1 MKILLINNVY
11 GFLSTGRICADI
23 AKEAQENGDICMVA
37 CREARKSKDDNSEV
51 IIVGSPVQTR
61 IHGFKARLLDNQ
73 GLNSRIATRAF
84 LRKAEAFNPDLIW
97 LHNIHGYYINYEL
110 LFSWIKSKPNLK
122 VKWTLHDC
130 WAFTGHCA
138 YFTMVE
144 CDKWKTGCY
153 QCPQLKEYP
162 KSLFLDNSENNYTR
176 KKRAF
181 RGVANLEI
189 ITPSKWLS
197 ELVKQSFLSE
207 YDVKVIYNK
216 IDTTVFKKTGGKF
229 RIDNHL
235 LNQRIVLGVASIWG
249 KRKGLDRYIELAE
262 RLPDYF
268 TLVLVGEMTDQQR
281 VTLPKN
287 IMTVGRTNNAQEL
300 ADIYSSAD
308 VLLLLTREDN
318 YPTVS
323 IEAEAC
329 GTPVFTLDVGGC
341 KETIHRP
348 DSKIAQSTDQIYG
361 LLLDKFPKIKEE
373 EEEPVL

>member
-1 MKILLINNVY
+1 MKILIVNSIY
-11 GFLSTGRICADI
+11 GFSSTGRICADI
-23 AKEAQENGDICMVA
+23 AKEAQKKGDICMVA
-37 CREARKSKDDNSEV
+37 CREARKSNDDNSEV
-51 IIVGSPVQTR
+51 VIVGSPVQTR
-61 IHGFKARLLDNQ
+61 VHGLKARLLDNQ
-73 GLNSRIATRAF
+73 GLNSRISTRAF

-130 WAFTGHCA
+130 WAFTGHCT
-138 YFTMVE
+138 YFTMVG

-162 KSLFLDNSENNYTR
+162 KSLFLDNSKNNYAR
-176 KKRAF
+176 KKSAF
-181 RGVANLEI
+181 RGVENLEI

-216 IDTTVFKKTGGKF
+216 IDTTVFKRTEGRF

-235 LNQRIVLGVASIWG
+235 LSQRIVLGVANIWG
-249 KRKGLDRYIELAE
+249 KRKGLDRFIELAG

-281 VTLPKN
+281 TSLPKN
-287 IMTVGRTNNAQEL
+287 IMAIGRTNNTQEL

-348 DSKIAQSTDQIYG
+348 DSKIVQSTDQIYK
-361 LLLDKFPKIKEE
+361 LLLNMFPRI